1 MSDQQ
6 SELSPSTLVTRR
18 QMMLGAALTLGG
30 LIVNPL
36 EAFASPGD
44 EITHTGAVIHQ
55 RRTFNA
61 SPKRVYDA
69 LTDETQ
75 FNKVMMLSDAMRG
88 GMPAGAAPTKISFE
102 AGGSFTLFGGVISG
116 RHIELVPNT
125 RIVQAWRPSDWKPGV
140 FSVAKFELAPGHVGT
155 VLTFEHSSFPDAAA
169 AHLAEGWDSNYWEP
183 LTKYL
188 A

>member
-1 MSDQQ
+1 MSGPQIEMA
-6 SELSPSTLVTRR
+6 SSSVVSRR

-44 EITHTGAVIHQ
+44 EITHTSAVIHQ

-75 FNKVMMLSDAMRG
+75 FHKVTMLSGAMSG
-88 GMPAGAAPTKISFE
+88 GMPPGAAPTKISTV

-125 RIVQAWRPSDWKPGV
+125 RIVQAWRPGDWKPGV
-140 FSVAKFELAPGHVGT
+140 FSLVKFELAADHAGT

-169 AHLAEGWDSNYWEP
+169 AHLAEGWDANYWTP